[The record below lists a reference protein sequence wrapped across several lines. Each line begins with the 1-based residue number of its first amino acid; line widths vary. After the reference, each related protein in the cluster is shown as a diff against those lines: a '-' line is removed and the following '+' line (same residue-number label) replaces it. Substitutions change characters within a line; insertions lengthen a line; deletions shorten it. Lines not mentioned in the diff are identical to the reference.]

1 MSWTEDELITTS
13 ATASRAAVKS
23 ALADVDADVARR
35 ASAPRWQPIVP
46 LASGALR
53 RPLPAGVRLSAG
65 PEPGTETCAFDVPHD
80 VAVRFRTLCAMR
92 GVDQRQILERLV
104 RSWVILGLADPHA
117 SADLGLGGR
126 PA

>member
-1 MSWTEDELITTS
+1 MSWTDELITS
-13 ATASRAAVKS
+13 ATASRAAVAS

-35 ASAPRWQPIVP
+35 AAPRWQPIVP

-104 RSWVILGLADPHA
+104 RSWVILGLADPGA

>member
-1 MSWTEDELITTS
+1 MSWTDELITTS
-13 ATASRAAVKS
+13 ATASRAAVVS
-23 ALADVDADVARR
+23 ALADVDADVRR

-104 RSWVILGLADPHA
+104 RSWVILGLADPGAH
-117 SADLGLGGR
+117 ADLGLGGR